1 MPRSVAGCTTAS
13 STPASI
19 GTPRSSSAPNPHSAE
34 LAEPIRSRPT
44 MAGRAP
50 NAAPSKNTNAVWVR
64 KPATSACTA
73 VSEPSA
79 KAIGTD
85 AMVSPA
91 TTSATTMT
99 RRRSSRSDRA
109 PENSPNSR

>member
-1 MPRSVAGCTTAS
+1 MPRSS
-13 STPASI
+13 REPKPQI
-19 GTPRSSSAPNPHSAE
+19 AE

-44 MAGRAP
+44 MAGSAP
-50 NAAPSKNTNAVWVR
+50 NAAPSKNTKAVWVR
-64 KPATSACTA
+64 KPAASACTA
-73 VSEPSA
+73 VSDPSA
-79 KAIGTD
+79 NATGTD

-99 RRRSSRSDRA
+99 RCRSSRSDRA

>member
-1 MPRSVAGCTTAS
+1 MAGCTTAS

-19 GTPRSSSAPNPHSAE
+19 GMPRSSSEPNPHSAE

-44 MAGRAP
+44 IAGSAP
-50 NAAPSKNTNAVWVR
+50 NAAPSKNTYAVWAR

-73 VSEPSA
+73 VSDPIQNA
-79 KAIGTD
+79 MGTE
-85 AMVSPA
+85 ATVSPA

-99 RRRSSRSDRA
+99 RCRWSRSDSA
-109 PENSPNSR
+109 PENRPKSR